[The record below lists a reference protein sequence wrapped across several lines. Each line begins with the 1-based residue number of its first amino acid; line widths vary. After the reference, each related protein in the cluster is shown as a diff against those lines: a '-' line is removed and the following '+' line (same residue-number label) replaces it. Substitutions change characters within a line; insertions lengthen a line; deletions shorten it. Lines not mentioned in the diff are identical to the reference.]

1 MRFSS
6 VLGGVLVSTLL
17 GMSAI
22 SYPIVN
28 DGSII
33 NENGVKIS
41 NNEYGILQT
50 NRI

>member
-33 NENGVKIS
+33 NEKCLMKTEN
-41 NNEYGILQT
+41 
-50 NRI
+50 